1 MAQFD
6 SPVVIDFVLAKNE
19 VKPTPASF
27 YLAQLGDRSK
37 IEPGPRHQLSLVK
50 GDVKEVGA
58 RTKAIHGSD
67 VDTIHN
73 DIYFDFELAQT
84 HVSKLGPSR
93 AKFVDHEELQQSHEE
108 DYAIFNNFVWGF
120 VLREGVWAKL
130 DLNCLREMDTSQG
143 LMDDLQLP
151 EEHMNILKATVQ
163 PRAQT
168 SVASQLSLD
177 LVQGKGRGVKIMLY
191 GDPGVGK
198 TCTAEAIADY
208 TNRPLYR
215 ITVGTLGTDVADI
228 EKNLRKVFKRGHKW
242 GCIVLFDE
250 ADVFFLSRDKGDP
263 YRNQIVSIFL
273 NNLEHYS
280 GILILTTNRAE
291 AFDEAIM
298 SRIPIVLY
306 YPPLGL
312 DATLK
317 LFEQHFKRLS
327 QVGGVPQG
335 SNYYG
340 HSVVSADLEV
350 EIDEKAIEK
359 WVEAA
364 FKKAKNGWWNGR
376 QIQYGFR
383 NAVALA
389 EAARRPYEK
398 KIKLTVKE
406 FEQIDRINSAN
417 QERQRLFGQP
427 QRSMKDKLSSQGT
440 DNDDSEDYEEAAA
453 PVKRK

>member
-6 SPVVIDFVLAKNE
+6 SPVVIDFVLAKKE
-19 VKPTPASF
+19 VKPPKASWK
-27 YLAQLGDRSK
+27 LGLLGLPVK
-37 IEPGPRHQLSLVK
+37 IKPNLPHQLCLSK
-50 GDVKEVGA
+50 GDVKEIGT
-58 RTKAIHGSD
+58 RTKANHGSD
-67 VDTIHN
+67 VDKIHN
-73 DIYFDFELAQT
+73 DIFFDLELAQT
-84 HVSKLGPSR
+84 HVSKLGPSK
-93 AKFVDHEELQQSHEE
+93 AKFVDHKELQESHEE

-130 DLNCLREMDTSQG
+130 DLYCLREMDTPQG
-143 LMDDLQLP
+143 LMDALQLP
-151 EEHMNILKATVQ
+151 EEYMSILKATVQ
-163 PRAQT
+163 PRAQI
-168 SVASQLSLD
+168 SVSDQLSLD
-177 LVQGKGRGVKIMLY
+177 LVQGKGKGVKIMLY

-208 TNRPLYR
+208 TKRPLYR
-215 ITVGTLGTDVADI
+215 ITVGTLGTTVEDI
-228 EKNLRKVFKRGHKW
+228 ETNLKKVFKRGHKW

-250 ADVFFLSRDKGDP
+250 ADVFFLSRDKGNP

-306 YPPLGL
+306 YPPLSL

-317 LFEQHFKRLS
+317 LFDQHFKRLG
-327 QVGGVPQG
+327 QVGSVPQG

-340 HSVVSADLEV
+340 HIVVSADLEF
-350 EIDEKAIEK
+350 EIDEKPIER
-359 WVEAA
+359 WVAAA

-383 NAVALA
+383 SAVALA
-389 EAARRPYEK
+389 EVARKPFDT

-406 FEQIDRINSAN
+406 FKQIDKIYSAN
-417 QERQRLFGQP
+417 QERQTLFGQP
-427 QRSMKDKLSSQGT
+427 QRSMKDKLLLQRT
-440 DNDDSEDYEEAAA
+440 DDDNNED
-453 PVKRK
+453 